1 MNINLKFDPL
11 YPKQHDAIFTDARYA
26 IIEASTK
33 SGKTIGCIVWL
44 IDQATVIG
52 KKGRHFWWVAPVYAQ
67 TDIAFRRIK
76 DMFREA
82 DPEQRWWQSN
92 EAKLTITLPNGATL
106 WFKSADK
113 PDTLY
118 GEDVYAVVVDEATR
132 CKEEAW
138 YALRSTLTA
147 TRGKARIIG
156 NVKGRK
162 NWVYRMARRAESGE
176 VGYHYARLTAY
187 DAAEANII
195 SPAEVADAKRM
206 LPANVFKELYLA
218 QPSEDE
224 GNPFGID
231 AIRVCVSTDANTNRP
246 SAWGLDLAKSV
257 DWTVAIGLDQHGCVC
272 GFQRWQSDWRN
283 TERRA
288 QGMIGHT
295 PAFIDQTGVGNP
307 IVEHI
312 QAKCSAAE
320 GFTFTS
326 TTKQQIMEGLAS
338 AIQRQAVR
346 FPDGPIVAELEAFEY
361 EYTRTGVRYVCPAG
375 MHDDCVDALALA
387 VRCLEVRSPNMA
399 LSIVGFGDDRVSPG
413 DKAYNPIMDD
423 ALWDNV

>member
-1 MNINLKFDPL
+1 MNINLEFPPL
-11 YPKQHDAIFTDARYA
+11 YAKQHEAIFNDARYA

-52 KKGRHFWWVAPVYAQ
+52 QKGRHFWWVAPVYAQ

-82 DPEQRWWQSN
+82 DPDQQWWQSN

-118 GEDVYAVVVDEATR
+118 GEDVYAVVIDEATR
-132 CKEEAW
+132 CKQEAW

-187 DAAEANII
+187 DASGAGVLSEE
-195 SPAEVADAKRM
+195 EVEDAKRT

-224 GNPFGID
+224 GNPFGIE
-231 AIRVCVSTDANTNRP
+231 AIRLCVSDCGHAQP
-246 SAWGLDLAKSV
+246 IAWGLDLAKSV
-257 DWTVAIGLDQHGCVC
+257 NWTVAIGLDDQGHVV

-283 TERRA
+283 TIRRA

-295 PAFIDQTGVGNP
+295 PALVDSTGVGDS
-307 IVEHI
+307 IVEGL
-312 QAKCSAAE
+312 QVKCSAVE
-320 GFTFTS
+320 GYKFS
-326 TTKQQIMEGLAS
+326 LNSKQQLMEGLAS
-338 AIQRQAVR
+338 AIQQQRVR

-361 EYTRTGVRYVCPAG
+361 EYTRTGVRYVAPTG

-387 VRCLEVRSPNMA
+387 VRCRESRTSAMA
-399 LSIVGFGDDRVSPG
+399 LSIVGFGDDRIRPG
-413 DKAYNPIMDD
+413 DKAYSAVMDD
-423 ALWDNV
+423 ELWDDI